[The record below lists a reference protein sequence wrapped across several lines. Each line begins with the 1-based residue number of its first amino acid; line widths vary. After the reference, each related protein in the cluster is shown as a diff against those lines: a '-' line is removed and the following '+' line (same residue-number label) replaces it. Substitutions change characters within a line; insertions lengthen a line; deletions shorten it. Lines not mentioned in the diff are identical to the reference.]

1 MKIVIT
7 NTSAQNI
14 KHGERPIFWGLS
26 ETALRLK
33 RNPFFIP
40 EANDL
45 FVAKLY
51 WVIRINRL
59 GKNIGERFAHR
70 YYNEVTIGTIFCN
83 KSLEN
88 RLLDAGHQTYG
99 AYAFD
104 GAGTVG
110 EYLTKAQLN
119 DMGCLNI
126 DGKVCENEIKNIYP
140 KEVQE
145 VVEKII
151 HWASHGSTIRQGDL
165 IFIELSEKEF
175 PLILNTNV
183 HININNMKVLDVNI
197 K

>member
-40 EANDL
+40 EEKDQ

-119 DMGCLNI
+119 DMGSLNI
-126 DGKVCENEIKNIYP
+126 DGKICENEIKNIYP

-175 PLILNTNV
+175 PLIFNTNV

>member
-40 EANDL
+40 EEKDQ

-88 RLLDAGHQTYG
+88 RLLDAGHQTYE

-119 DMGCLNI
+119 DMGSLNI
-126 DGKVCENEIKNIYP
+126 DGKICENEIKNIYP

-175 PLILNTNV
+175 PLIFNTNV